1 MWRTLLVVCLVGL
14 GAILRAEAATTQTPG
29 TPARVA
35 LVIGN
40 ATYAGAPLP
49 NARGDARAMRDTL
62 AALGFDVMLREDL
75 DHAGMAQALAE
86 FRQRLANGGVGLFY
100 FAGHGIEA
108 GATPVLLPVDA
119 DGSAPHRLLTAGTEL
134 GAVLASMPAARP
146 GARNVLILDTCL
158 DNPYRGAAVT
168 PPAAPAGTV
177 IAYATAPGGT
187 AADGARHGVFTAA
200 LLRTLPAPGA
210 DAESALREAGRIV
223 RAQTGHA
230 QRPWIS
236 SALAAPLPLGTAP
249 RAAAGTAA
257 SVATADAAGPA
268 RIDPALQAQRGILP
282 KDSDEQYELTF
293 WESIKNSNFASDY
306 EAYLKAYPNG
316 RFAPLARA
324 RIERLRAGAPK
335 TDAGTPAAAPAER
348 ARPAPASTG
357 QATSQGAITPPPARA
372 QSGKVQTAPAAG
384 ASAGASAGGAQRDVA
399 REVASGAVTVD
410 VKPGELKDCPACPV
424 LHSVPAGG
432 FTMGSNGGDPTE
444 KPPHHVAIGQ
454 PFAIGKY
461 EVTVEQW
468 NACAEAGGCPRIAT
482 VAGAARNAP
491 MRDVS
496 WDDAQQYLAW
506 LSKTSGKR
514 YRLPTEAEWEY
525 AARGGSATLY
535 WWGDQMRKGAANCK
549 DCGEPWSADA
559 PSSVGSFAA
568 NGFGL
573 HDMNGSVWEWVADC
587 WHVSYKSAPADGRAW
602 DEPGCSVRV
611 IRGGSWQEGASYML
625 SSTRFKYSAS
635 VRQSQNGFRVVRDLK

>member
-14 GAILRAEAATTQTPG
+14 AAVVRAEAATTQIPG
-29 TPARVA
+29 EPARVA

-40 ATYAGAPLP
+40 AAYAGAPLP

-75 DHAGMAQALAE
+75 DHAGMARALAE
-86 FRQRLANGGVGLFY
+86 FRGRLAGGGVGLFY
-100 FAGHGIEA
+100 FAGHGLAA

-119 DGSAPHRLLTAGTEL
+119 DGSAPHRLLTAGTAL
-134 GAVLASMPAARP
+134 DAVLASMPAARP

-158 DNPYRGAAVT
+158 DDPYRGAAVT

-177 IAYATAPGGT
+177 IAYAAAPGAT
-187 AADGARHGVFTAA
+187 ASDGARHGVFTAA
-200 LLRTLPAPGA
+200 LLRTLAAPGA

-223 RAQTGHA
+223 GARTAHA
-230 QRPWIS
+230 QQPWVS
-236 SALAAPLPLGTAP
+236 SALAAPLPLGAATHATTG
-249 RAAAGTAA
+249 AAAGLA
-257 SVATADAAGPA
+257 AAGAAEPA
-268 RIDPALQAQRGILP
+268 RISPALYAQRGILP

-324 RIERLRAGAPK
+324 RIERLRASAPK
-335 TDAGTPAAAPAER
+335 TDAGTAAERPRAAPA
-348 ARPAPASTG
+348 PST
-357 QATSQGAITPPPARA
+357 AQGTVAPPPARA
-372 QSGKVQTAPAAG
+372 QSGKVQPAPAAG
-384 ASAGASAGGAQRDVA
+384 TSASASAPSSASSASSASIRQ

-424 LHSVPAGG
+424 LHSVPAGT

-468 NACAEAGGCPRIAT
+468 NACADGGGCPRIAT

-496 WDDAQQYLAW
+496 WDDAQQYAAW
-506 LSKTSGKR
+506 LSKASGKR

-525 AARGGSATLY
+525 AARGGTATLY
-535 WWGDQMRKGAANCK
+535 WWGDQMRKGTANCK

-559 PSSVGSFAA
+559 PANAGSFAA

-573 HDMNGSVWEWVADC
+573 HDVNGSVWEWVADC
-587 WHVSYKSAPADGRAW
+587 WHVSYKGAPADGRAW

-635 VRQSQNGFRVVRDLK
+635 VRQSQNGFRVARDLK